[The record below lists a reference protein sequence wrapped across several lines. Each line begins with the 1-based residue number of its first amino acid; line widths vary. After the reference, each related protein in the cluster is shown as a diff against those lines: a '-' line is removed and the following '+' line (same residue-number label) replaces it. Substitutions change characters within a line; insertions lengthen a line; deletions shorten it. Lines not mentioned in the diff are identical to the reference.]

1 MRCDATDCAHNEQ
14 GQCNAPDMYVD
25 ATACCATYKPTGM
38 KEEMPEEMMG
48 GPGGQMDKA
57 LY

>member
-14 GQCNAPDMYVD
+14 GQCNAPEMYVD
-25 ATACCATYKPTGM
+25 ATGCCATYQPTEQTSGI
-38 KEEMPEEMMG
+38 PEDMMG